1 MSNDSLQ
8 LRLGHATAT
17 GKRDDNQDFVAALI
31 PGNHRLDTQGAVAV
45 VADGVGGHA
54 GGRVA
59 AEVTVRGFLDAYY
72 SLPETL
78 GVERAAARAL
88 SSINR
93 WVVFQGRNDTTLRSM
108 ASTFT
113 ALVVRGRQA
122 HVVHVGD
129 TRVYR
134 LRGSQLACLTQD
146 HTHKHPDLSHVLH
159 RAVGI
164 DEEVRA
170 DYSVHALE
178 VHDRYLLCSDGVYE
192 ALPRARLAELLA
204 QRSEPQDSAQRLV
217 DAALEA
223 GSQDNAS
230 ALVLDV
236 LALPAADRDHLERSI
251 EGLRIAAP
259 PKEGETVDGFEI
271 GAMISNGRY
280 SRLYR
285 ARDTREQRDVVL
297 KFPQERV
304 ADDATYRRAF
314 LREAWIAARVTSPW
328 VSKLIELPP
337 GRQTRLYSVIPF
349 YQGHTLEHF
358 IAAKKRYALETGAD
372 LGIKLCKA
380 VAALHRQRIIH
391 RDIKPD
397 NIMLLADGGM
407 KLIDLGVA
415 RLPALPDAPNE
426 DVPGTPSYMAP
437 EMFDGARGDERSDVY
452 AIGVTLYR
460 LFSGGAYPYGE
471 IEPFSRP
478 RFTKRTALAT
488 HRPDLPSWL
497 DHAVMKAVSADPT
510 QRHADAM
517 ELAFEL
523 ENGLAQGASQ
533 PTRKRSLYD
542 RNPLR
547 FWQMIS
553 AALLIALIVSLV
565 ARMK

>member
-1 MSNDSLQ
+1 MSDSLQ

-17 GKRDDNQDFVAALI
+17 GKRDDNQDFVAALV
-31 PGNHRLDTQGAVAV
+31 PGNHRLETQGAVAI
-45 VADGVGGHA
+45 VADGVGGHS

-59 AEVTVRGFLDAYY
+59 AELSVRGFLDAYY

-88 SSINR
+88 NSVNR
-93 WVVFQGRNDTTLRSM
+93 WVVFQGRNDSTLESM

-134 LRGSQLACLTQD
+134 LRGQQLTCLTQD

-159 RAVGI
+159 RAIGI

-170 DYSVHALE
+170 DYAVHALE
-178 VHDRYLLCSDGVYE
+178 MHDRYLLCSDGVYE
-192 ALPRARLAELLA
+192 ALPRAMLLELLA
-204 QRSEPQDSAQRLV
+204 QRSEPRDSARRLV

-259 PKEGETVDGFEI
+259 PREGETVDGFEL
-271 GAMISNGRY
+271 GAVISNGRY

-358 IAAKKRYALETGAD
+358 IAAKKRYALETGVD

-415 RLPALPDAPNE
+415 RLPAMPDAPNE

-497 DHAVMKAVSADPT
+497 DHAVMKAVHADPAH
-510 QRHADAM
+510 RHADAM

-523 ENGLAQGASQ
+523 ENGLAQGAAH
-533 PTRKRSLYD
+533 PARKRALYE
-542 RNPLR
+542 RNPLL
-547 FWQMIS
+547 FWQLTS
-553 AALLIALIVSLV
+553 AALFLALLVVLIA
-565 ARMK
+565 KT